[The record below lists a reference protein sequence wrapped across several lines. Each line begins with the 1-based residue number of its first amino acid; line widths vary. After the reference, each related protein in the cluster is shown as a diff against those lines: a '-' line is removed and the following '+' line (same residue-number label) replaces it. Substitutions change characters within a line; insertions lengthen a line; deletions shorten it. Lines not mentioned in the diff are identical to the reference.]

1 VPEKLIFDHTVESL
15 LRALKRPITPEQ
27 IKGLDALGIDL
38 SKPLLPAYPIEIY
51 SALIGFIGR
60 QRWPDLPEEQADF
73 EVGRAFIEAYTTQTM
88 MGKALKG
95 VLRVVGPHR
104 AIERM
109 SRTFRSANNYT
120 ETRLQRLGPASYEL
134 WFNFVLR
141 AGYFRGMVHETLT
154 LCGVKQIEVKTVAQQ
169 VPEVTFHVSW
179 QA

>member
-15 LRALKRPITPEQ
+15 LRTLDRPIPPEQ

-38 SKPLLPAYPIEIY
+38 SKPLQPAYPLEVY

-60 QRWPDLPEEQADF
+60 QRFPGLPDEQADF
-73 EVGRAFIEAYTTQTM
+73 EVGRAFIEAYTTQSM

-95 VLRVVGPHR
+95 LLRVVGPHR

-109 SRTFRSANNYT
+109 NRTFRSANNYT
-120 ETRLQRLGPASYEL
+120 ETRLQRVGPTSYEL

-141 AGYFRGMVHETLT
+141 AGYFRGMVHGTLS
-154 LCGVKQIEVKTVAQQ
+154 LCGVKGLEVKTVAS
-169 VPEVTFHVSW
+169 ENREATFHVSW
-179 QA
+179 QP